1 MCHGLTILYLNNPM
15 SIREITEKIKSQ
27 AGERELD
34 LFIICLVVLLGFFG
48 YGLVRLGQIKQG
60 SQPVQ
65 VLMSENND
73 DRYSKALTL
82 GKYVASRS
90 GTKYHLPWCSGA
102 KRIKEKN
109 KIWFETEEAARAAGL
124 TPAANCPGI

>member
-1 MCHGLTILYLNNPM
+1 M